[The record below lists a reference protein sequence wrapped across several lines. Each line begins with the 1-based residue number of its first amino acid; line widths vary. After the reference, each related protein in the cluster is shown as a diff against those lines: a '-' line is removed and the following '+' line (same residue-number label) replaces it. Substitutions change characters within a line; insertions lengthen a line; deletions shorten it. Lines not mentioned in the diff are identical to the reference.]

1 MRRPDARGSMEA
13 GLAEEVEGGEGE
25 TIRQRRITHMLC
37 ARDEK
42 MKGLK
47 LIGAHRQCV
56 DLRGSILCEAR
67 S

>member
-1 MRRPDARGSMEA
+1 MEA

-47 LIGAHRQCV
+47 LIGAHRQ
-56 DLRGSILCEAR
+56 GSILCEAR